1 MRKMEILNEKLKTF
15 LTTPG
20 KNFQRKMSKKTPPIT
35 SQMSACYSI
44 SFNTNITQMNFMAS
58 FISLL
63 QKEKTLLNQG
73 GEEQVVGTI
82 HIIIFS

>member
-1 MRKMEILNEKLKTF
+1 
-15 LTTPG
+15 
-20 KNFQRKMSKKTPPIT
+20 MSKNTPPIT

>member
-63 QKEKTLLNQG
+63 QKEKTLLNQR